1 MVLAWLSSV
10 CVCVRVSPCYQD
22 TSQVGLRPIH
32 RAFWGFPAG
41 SEVNNPPAMLETWV
55 WSLGWEDPLEKEI
68 ATCSSV
74 LTWEIPWTEEPG
86 RHGIAKESHTTEQLN
101 KNKYDLFNDLF
112 KTLSPN
118 AVAFWGAGSQDS
130 TCEFGGNGI
139 QLLAGDD

>member
-1 MVLAWLSSV
+1 MVLEWLSSV
-10 CVCVRVSPCYQD
+10 CVCVRVSPYYQD
-22 TSQVGLRPIH
+22 TSQIGLRPIH

-41 SEVNNPPAMLETWV
+41 SEVNNPPAMLATWV
-55 WSLGWEDPLEKEI
+55 RSLGWEDPLEKEI

-86 RHGIAKESHTTEQLN
+86 RQGIAKESHTTEQLN

-112 KTLSPN
+112 KTLSKCSCILRC
-118 AVAFWGAGSQDS
+118 WDS
-130 TCEFGGNGI
+130 RLNICEFGRNGI